1 MSTEHHIIVSGIAV
15 EIDRKDI
22 KNLHLGVYPPNG
34 RVRVAAPLAVSDEA
48 IRLAVIGKLGWV
60 KRQRLKFQ
68 NQPRQSAR
76 QMVSGETHFFL
87 GKAYRLKVEI
97 AQRGQ
102 ISLRGSRHLVLNC
115 HADKSIA
122 QKERILHQWYR
133 KQLRAIVDE
142 LLQKWQPALN
152 VTPSFCGIRKM
163 KTRWGS
169 CNTQTGRIWLNL
181 ELAKKSP
188 QCIEYIV
195 VHELIHLLERH
206 HNERFMAL
214 MDLHLGNW
222 RVLRDELN
230 QGMLAQEEWRY

>member
-1 MSTEHHIIVSGIAV
+1 MSTEHRVIVSGITV
-15 EIDRKDI
+15 DIYRKDI

-48 IRLAVIGKLGWV
+48 IRLAVIGKLGWI

-76 QMVSGETHFFL
+76 QMVSGETHYFM
-87 GKAYRLKVEI
+87 GKAYRLKVE
-97 AQRGQ
+97 ASNHSQ
-102 ISLRGSRHLVLNC
+102 INLRGSRHLILNC
-115 HADKSIA
+115 KNDKTSE
-122 QKERILHQWYR
+122 QKERILHDWYR
-133 KQLRAIVDE
+133 AQLRTTVDV
-142 LLQKWQPALN
+142 LLDKWLPVLN
-152 VTPSFCGIRKM
+152 VSPSFCGIRKM

-169 CNTQTGRIWLNL
+169 CNTKTARIWLNL

-230 QGMLAQEEWRY
+230 QGMLASEEWRY